1 MDDDSLSMWIVYD
14 HPKDFPDGFIARRH
28 EATADGPHPTGDMMK
43 ATSLEPLRL
52 ALASEGLTRMTR
64 DPDDDPKIVE
74 VWL

>member
-1 MDDDSLSMWIVYD
+1 MADDSLSMWVIYD

-28 EATADGPHPTGDMMK
+28 EATRTGPHPTDDIK
-43 ATSLEPLRL
+43 TAASLLRRE
-52 ALASEGLTRMTR
+52 LASQGLTRLTR